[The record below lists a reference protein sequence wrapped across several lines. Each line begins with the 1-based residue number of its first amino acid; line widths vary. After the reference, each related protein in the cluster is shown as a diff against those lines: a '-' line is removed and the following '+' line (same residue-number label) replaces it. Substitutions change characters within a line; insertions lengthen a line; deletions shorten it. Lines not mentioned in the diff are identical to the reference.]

1 MAERMNAL
9 YWLGWYLCRFLAF
22 RFCDLKVEGAERL
35 PPEGGVIIASTH
47 TATLD
52 PVILGCAFNRPL
64 TFMAKEELFR
74 FPPFAALIR
83 TLGAF
88 PVKRGE
94 PDRRALR
101 KALTFL
107 RQGRCLVI
115 FPEGTR
121 NPYRQLRPPELGVAL
136 LAAWAKVPVLPVAIF
151 GSELLMPKGRFLP
164 NPSPIRVKVGELLWF
179 DGDGKRESLEAFA
192 WRVMEAISQL
202 SGRPLASAELS
213 TNTINLSQTS

>member
-1 MAERMNAL
+1 MADRMNAL

-22 RFCDLKVEGAERL
+22 KFCKLKIEGAEGM
-35 PPEGGVIIASTH
+35 PSKGGVIIASTH

-52 PVILGCAFNRPL
+52 PVILGCAFPRPL

-101 KALTFL
+101 KAVSLL

-121 NPYRQLRPPELGVAL
+121 NPNWQLRQPELGVAL

-151 GSELLMPKGRFLP
+151 GSELLMPKGKFFPRLAP
-164 NPSPIRVKVGELLWF
+164 LKVKVGELLWF
-179 DGDGKRESLEAFA
+179 EGDGRRESLEAFA
-192 WRVMEAISQL
+192 WQVMEAISDL
-202 SGRPLASAELS
+202 SGRPLPQREKLVTAGRSK
-213 TNTINLSQTS
+213 

>member
-1 MAERMNAL
+1 MNAL

-22 RFCDLKVEGAERL
+22 KFCKLKVEGAEQM
-35 PPEGGVIIASTH
+35 PNEGGVIIASTH

-52 PVILGCAFNRPL
+52 PVILGCVFSRPL

-74 FPPFAALIR
+74 FLPFAALIR

-101 KALTFL
+101 KAIMLL

-121 NPYRQLRPPELGVAL
+121 NPNWQLRQPELGVAL

-151 GSELLMPKGRFLP
+151 GSELLMPKGKFFPRPVPLK
-164 NPSPIRVKVGELLWF
+164 VKVGKLLWF
-179 DGDGKRESLEAFA
+179 EGDERRESLEAFA
-192 WRVMEAISQL
+192 WQVMEAISEL
-202 SGRPLASAELS
+202 SGRPLPRRGEL
-213 TNTINLSQTS
+213 TAVGRPK

>member
-1 MAERMNAL
+1 MADRMNAL
-9 YWLGWYLCRFLAF
+9 YWVGWYLCRFLAF
-22 RFCDLKVEGAERL
+22 RFCKLKVEGAERL
-35 PPEGGVIIASTH
+35 PREGGVIIASTH

-52 PVILGCAFNRPL
+52 PVILGCAFPRPL

-88 PVKRGE
+88 PVRRGE

-101 KALTFL
+101 KAVSLL

-121 NPYRQLRPPELGVAL
+121 NPNWRLRQPELGVAL
-136 LAAWAKVPVLPVAIF
+136 LAAWSGAPVLPVAIF
-151 GSELLMPKGRFLP
+151 GSELLMPKGKFFPRPAPL
-164 NPSPIRVKVGELLWF
+164 RVKVGELLRF
-179 DGDGKRESLEAFA
+179 EGDGRRQSLEAFA
-192 WRVMEAISQL
+192 LKVMQAISKL
-202 SGRPLASAELS
+202 SGRPLAVGEEKHGEL
-213 TNTINLSQTS
+213 LRCF

>member
-1 MAERMNAL
+1 MADRMNAI
-9 YWLGWYLCRFLAF
+9 YWLGWYLCRFLAL
-22 RFCDLKVEGAERL
+22 RFCKLRVEGVERL
-35 PPEGGVIIASTH
+35 PMEGGVIIASTH

-52 PVILGCAFNRPL
+52 PVILGCAFPRPL

-88 PVKRGE
+88 PVRRGE

-101 KALTFL
+101 KAVTLL

-121 NPYRQLRPPELGVAL
+121 NPDWQLRQPELGVAL
-136 LAAWAKVPVLPVAIF
+136 LAEWTKAPVLPVAIL
-151 GSELLMPKGRFLP
+151 GSEFLMPKGKFFPRPAKLQ
-164 NPSPIRVKVGELLWF
+164 VEVGELLWF
-179 DGDGKRESLEAFA
+179 EGDGKRESLQTFA
-192 WRVMEAISQL
+192 LKVMKAISEL
-202 SGRPLASAELS
+202 SGRPLALESKKLEAPS
-213 TNTINLSQTS
+213 RGF

>member
-1 MAERMNAL
+1 MADRMNAL

-22 RFCDLKVEGAERL
+22 KFCKLKVEGAERL
-35 PPEGGVIIASTH
+35 PREGGVIIASTH

-52 PVILGCAFNRPL
+52 PVILGCVFPRPL

-88 PVKRGE
+88 PVRRGE

-101 KALTFL
+101 KAVTLL

-121 NPYRQLRPPELGVAL
+121 NPNWQLRQPELGVAL
-136 LAAWAKVPVLPVAIF
+136 LAEWTKTPVLPVAIL
-151 GSELLMPKGRFLP
+151 GSEFLMPKGKFFPRPAQLQ
-164 NPSPIRVKVGELLWF
+164 VKVGELLWF
-179 DGDGKRESLEAFA
+179 EGDGKRESLQAFA
-192 WRVMEAISQL
+192 WKVMKAISEL
-202 SGRPLASAELS
+202 SGRPLALESEKLEVLS
-213 TNTINLSQTS
+213 RRF